1 MDLQRRLET
10 LPPRSPQRRQIMRE
24 TAACFGVAEPT
35 VYRSLAHQGPS
46 RIGTRRSDRGTSR
59 VLSQG
64 DLDRY
69 LDLIAAV
76 ELRTS
81 NRKGRHLSA
90 SEAIR
95 LLLKRV
101 KEAPKCP

>member
-1 MDLQRRLET
+1 MSITDLSHLFST
-10 LPPRSPQRRQIMRE
+10 SYVDLKL
-24 TAACFGVAEPT
+24 GKEP
-35 VYRSLAHQGPS
+35 
-46 RIGTRRSDRGTSR
+46 
-59 VLSQG
+59 G